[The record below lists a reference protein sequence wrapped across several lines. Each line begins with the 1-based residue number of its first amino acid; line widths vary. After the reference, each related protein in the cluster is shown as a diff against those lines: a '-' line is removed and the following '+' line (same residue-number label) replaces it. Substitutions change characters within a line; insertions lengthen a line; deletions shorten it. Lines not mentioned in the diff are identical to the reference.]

1 MNPPASMSCRTDP
14 PPEWSNQTDCRL
26 DFGWAL
32 HLLTQFGIPWLER
45 WDVFFS
51 YRLGHLMATHS
62 IIERNRQPRPFF
74 LSAIWPRAK
83 AAKPLPCPALR
94 FGGLKGL
101 LRRWEEVDKNRW
113 PRFLGG
119 HGHSR
124 GDACSQSVKLNI
136 GVTDR
141 NHLKPIDAKMKPPS
155 SSHSN
160 D

>member
-1 MNPPASMSCRTDP
+1 MQSDAFYEQGRAACTTWVFLMLTMIAHHMFVPAVFLCFSEMMNPPASISCRTDP

-45 WDVFFS
+45 WDVFFRFFS

-83 AAKPLPCPALR
+83 AAKPSPLSCAPLWWLERPPKAVGR
-94 FGGLKGL
+94 
-101 LRRWEEVDKNRW
+101 
-113 PRFLGG
+113 
-119 HGHSR
+119 SR
-124 GDACSQSVKLNI
+124 
-136 GVTDR
+136 
-141 NHLKPIDAKMKPPS
+141 
-155 SSHSN
+155 
-160 D
+160 

>member
-1 MNPPASMSCRTDP
+1 MHHMGLFDADNDCPSYVCSGSFLCFSEMMNPPASISCRTDP

-45 WDVFFS
+45 WDVFFRFFS

-101 LRRWEEVDKNRW
+101 LRR
-113 PRFLGG
+113 
-119 HGHSR
+119 
-124 GDACSQSVKLNI
+124 
-136 GVTDR
+136 
-141 NHLKPIDAKMKPPS
+141 
-155 SSHSN
+155 
-160 D
+160 